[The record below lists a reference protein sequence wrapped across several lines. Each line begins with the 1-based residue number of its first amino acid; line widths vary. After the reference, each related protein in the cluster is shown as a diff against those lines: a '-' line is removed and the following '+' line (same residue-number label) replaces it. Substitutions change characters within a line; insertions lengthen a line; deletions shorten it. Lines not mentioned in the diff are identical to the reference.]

1 MTKTELLALAERLD
15 DAPGV
20 LGMLSRADLAEAA
33 SILRKLA
40 ALEPVAWAVVGS
52 NVFCDGLYTRQAFAT
67 ASASSRNDGSRVEPL
82 HNLTGIIDH
91 E

>member
-40 ALEPVAWAVVGS
+40 ALEPVAWTSQSWLDSPGTSPKILAPIRR
-52 NVFCDGLYTRQAFAT
+52 DGFDIPVY
-67 ASASSRNDGSRVEPL
+67 
-82 HNLTGIIDH
+82 NLTGIIDH

>member
-33 SILRKLA
+33 SILRKFA
-40 ALEPVAWAVVGS
+40 ALEPVAMVRVGLS
-52 NVFCDGLYTRQAFAT
+52 AT
-67 ASASSRNDGSRVEPL
+67 EIRFINQPRESAHL